1 MYAMNNAFQ
10 KYKQQGVLTAN
21 PVELVVM
28 LYDGCIKQIKIACI
42 SIAEE
47 NDFEQANISLQKAQR
62 ILMELINSLDLR
74 YPIGNELLSLYEYM
88 LNELA
93 QGNVN
98 KDVKVLDAIVALLQ
112 DLRESW
118 AALSKSGVGSVAQMG
133 E

>member
-28 LYDGCIKQIKIACI
+28 LYDGCIKQIKIACL
-42 SIAEE
+42 SIEDK
-47 NDFEQANISLQKAQR
+47 DFEKANDSLQKAQR

-74 YPIGNELLSLYEYM
+74 FPVGNDLFALYEFM

-93 QGNVN
+93 QGNAN
-98 KDVKVLDAIVALLQ
+98 KDINALSDIARLLSE
-112 DLRESW
+112 LRESW
-118 AALSKSGVGSVAQMG
+118 ATLSKNGVGSVAQMG

>member
-28 LYDGCIKQIKIACI
+28 LYDGCIKQIKIACL
-42 SIAEE
+42 SIEE
-47 NDFEQANISLQKAQR
+47 NDFEQANTSLQKAQR

-74 YPIGNELLSLYEYM
+74 YPIGSDLFALYEYM
-88 LNELA
+88 LNEIA
-93 QGNVN
+93 QGNAN
-98 KDVKVLDAIVALLQ
+98 KDVKVLTDIVTLLQ
-112 DLRESW
+112 ELRESW
-118 AALSKSGVGSVAQMG
+118 TILSKNGVGSVAQMG